1 MPVEGDSV
9 WSKKGATLSD
19 KSACKEF
26 GLTQEEI
33 ITAIRKGK
41 LQYRMNSIYG
51 NPFLAQDRASDDAW
65 QMNVRRKF
73 FSARWKMPS
82 RFSRREHT

>member
-1 MPVEGDSV
+1 MIRRLPEEEKAG
-9 WSKKGATLSD
+9 KRTGAGQQGTED
-19 KSACKEF
+19 AERARGF
-26 GLTQEEI
+26 P
-33 ITAIRKGK
+33 RK
-41 LQYRMNSIYG
+41 
-51 NPFLAQDRASDDAW
+51 AQDRASGDAW